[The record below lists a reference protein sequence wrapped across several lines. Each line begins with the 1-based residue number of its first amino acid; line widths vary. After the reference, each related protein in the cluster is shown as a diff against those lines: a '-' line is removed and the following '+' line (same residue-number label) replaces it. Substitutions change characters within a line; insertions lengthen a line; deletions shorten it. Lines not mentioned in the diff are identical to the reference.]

1 MTRRPNPF
9 DQAQFEQALLDLGC
23 PESFVSTAVSNYRL
37 FVPLVLAQLG
47 EEHIYDLVN
56 NARHELGLGEQESAW
71 RSSVKY
77 IVAWAHA
84 AIEDYKCRRGNALAL
99 STSTEE
105 TQQPRLL

>member
-9 DQAQFEQALLDLGC
+9 DQAQLEQALLDLGC

-37 FVPLVLAQLG
+37 FVPLVLAELG
-47 EEHIYDLVN
+47 EDRVYDLIN
-56 NARHELGLGEQESAW
+56 SARYDLGLGEQESAW

-77 IVAWAHA
+77 IVAWARA
-84 AIEDYKCRRGNALAL
+84 TITYYKVRRGNALVLAPPI
-99 STSTEE
+99 EE